1 MLSLKIEHIT
11 NVVCKCS
18 QTDYN
23 KAMNNLEFI
32 RNDAGLSQ
40 RKLASITWISYSLLS
55 QIESGKRSLTMRNSE
70 MLQKVLGVT
79 DGFLRGE
86 SNFGIFCESAE
97 EGKGYEILSL
107 TEYKT
112 QRAIG
117 NITVTLE
124 ANPPY
129 SEKELQELKNT
140 LPNDWEEI
148 ARERTRPYIKRSLK
162 AAQPIKGSLEAESMK
177 GEISRL
183 IANMNEEQ
191 LGKALLIIKEVIL
204 K

>member
-1 MLSLKIEHIT
+1 
-11 NVVCKCS
+11 
-18 QTDYN
+18 
-23 KAMNNLEFI
+23 MNNLEFI

-40 RKLASITWISYSLLS
+40 RKLASITWISFSLLS

-79 DGFLRGE
+79 DDFLRGE

-97 EGKGYEILSL
+97 EGKGFEILSL

-112 QRAIG
+112 QRAMG
-117 NITVTLE
+117 NITVALE

-162 AAQPIKGSLEAESMK
+162 VAQLVKGNPKVESMK
-177 GEISRL
+177 GELGRL
-183 IANMNEEQ
+183 VANMSEDQ
-191 LGKALLIIKEVIL
+191 LAKTLLIIKEVIL